1 MGTQSTWERRLNL
14 LKKIYKN
21 MKFNI
26 PNPTT
31 GAKKMSNIDDE
42 HKWGK
47 LVDKRMG
54 SEFDGEILGEEFKG
68 YVFKITGGCDND
80 GFPMKQ
86 GILIK
91 GRVRLIL
98 EPDSI
103 GFICRKD
110 GAHRRKA
117 VRGCIVGQ
125 DISVLS
131 WVIVKKGDNELEGL
145 TDVNVP
151 RRLGPKRANK
161 IRRLFMLPKHSD
173 NLNKKEDATKAKVDR
188 WDVTRYVVRRPTKEV
203 NGKQRYKAPKIQ
215 RLVTHARLRRK
226 KVYKTSRVE
235 KARKGCD
242 AYKSYVESLKKQRT
256 MRRERSASGTGRPK
270 PTN

>member
-1 MGTQSTWERRLNL
+1 MR
-14 LKKIYKN
+14 
-21 MKFNI
+21 FNI
-26 PNPTT
+26 AYPRT
-31 GAKKMSNIDDE
+31 GAQKQYDVDDE

-54 SEFDGEILGEEFKG
+54 AEFDGDILGEQFKG
-68 YVFKITGGCDND
+68 YIFKITGGCDND

-103 GFICRKD
+103 GFICHKD

-117 VRGCIVGQ
+117 VRGCIVGT
-125 DISVLS
+125 DIAVLTLI
-131 WVIVKKGDNELEGL
+131 IVKKGDAELEGL
-145 TDVNVP
+145 TDTNPP

-161 IRRLFMLPKHSD
+161 IRRMFNLPKHSD
-173 NLNKKEDATKAKVDR
+173 NLMKAKDTEKVKVDR
-188 WDVTRYVVRRPTKEV
+188 WDVTRYVIRRETKDKD
-203 NGKQRYKAPKIQ
+203 GKKFFKAPKIQ
-215 RLVTHARLRRK
+215 RLITHARLRRK
-226 KVYKTSRVE
+226 NVYRKTRVE
-235 KARKGCD
+235 HAKKAD
-242 AYKSYVESLKKQRT
+242 AAYSKYVESLKKQRT

>member
-1 MGTQSTWERRLNL
+1 MG
-14 LKKIYKN
+14 Y
-21 MKFNI
+21 
-26 PNPTT
+26 
-31 GAKKMSNIDDE
+31 NIDDE

-47 LVDKRMG
+47 LVDRRMAT
-54 SEFDGEILGEEFKG
+54 EFDGEMLGDEFKG
-68 YVFKITGGCDND
+68 YIFKITGGCDND

-131 WVIVKKGDNELEGL
+131 LVIVKKGDNELEGL

-173 NLNKKEDATKAKVDR
+173 NLRKDNKEATKAKVDR

-203 NGKQRYKAPKIQ
+203 NDNQ

-226 KVYKTSRVE
+226 KVYKTTRVE
-235 KARKGCD
+235 KVKKTAD
-242 AYKSYVESLKKQRT
+242 TYKVKR
-256 MRRERSASGTGRPK
+256 A
-270 PTN
+270 

>member
-1 MGTQSTWERRLNL
+1 MG
-14 LKKIYKN
+14 KKYKN

-26 PNPTT
+26 AYPVT
-31 GAKKMSNIDDE
+31 GAQKMSNVDDE

-47 LVDKRMG
+47 LVDRRMG
-54 SEFDGEILGEEFKG
+54 SEFDGEILGNEFKG

-98 EPDSI
+98 EPESI
-103 GFICRKD
+103 GFICHKD

-117 VRGCIVGQ
+117 VRGCIVGT
-125 DISVLS
+125 DIAVLS
-131 WVIVKKGDNELEGL
+131 LIVVKKGDAEIEGL
-145 TDVNVP
+145 TDKSHP

-161 IRRLFMLPKHSD
+161 IRRMFALAKHSD
-173 NLNKKEDATKAKVDR
+173 NVNKKNTEKQNVDR
-188 WDVTRYVVRRPTKEV
+188 WDVTRYVVRRKNMDK
-203 NGKQRYKAPKIQ
+203 NGKEYFKAPRVQ

-226 KVYKTSRVE
+226 AVYRKNTLS
-235 KARKGCD
+235 KAKASD
-242 AYKSYVESLKKQRT
+242 EQYAKYVESLKKAKAV
-256 MRRERSASGTGRPK
+256 RRERSASGTGKPK

>member
-1 MGTQSTWERRLNL
+1 MGKRRLNL
-14 LKKIYKN
+14 LKKKYKN

-26 PNPTT
+26 AYPVT
-31 GAKKMSNIDDE
+31 GAQKMYNVDDE

-47 LVDKRMG
+47 LVDRRMG
-54 SEFDGEILGEEFKG
+54 AEFEGEMLGDEFKG
-68 YVFKITGGCDND
+68 YIFKITGGCDND

-91 GRVRLIL
+91 GRIRLIL
-98 EPDSI
+98 EPESI
-103 GFICRKD
+103 GFICRKE

-117 VRGCIVGQ
+117 IRGCIVGT
-125 DISVLS
+125 DISVLTLI
-131 WVIVKKGDNELEGL
+131 IVKKGDNELEGL

-173 NLNKKEDATKAKVDR
+173 NIDHKNNAKKEVTKAKVDR

-203 NGKQRYKAPKIQ
+203 NGKQRFKAPKIQ
-215 RLVTHARLRRK
+215 RLVTHDRLRRK
-226 KVYKTSRVE
+226 KNYKTSRVE

-242 AYKSYVESLKKQRT
+242 AYKAYVESLKKQRT